1 MKTPIR
7 ILASISLLVCAA
19 LLPALAAD
27 GFIVI
32 ANEGAPVSSLTA
44 AQFKDMLTG
53 KNMYWEGGQA
63 VAIVYIADK
72 TDAALKEYS
81 GMDTSAFKTFWQ
93 RLTFSGRGQMPKKC
107 DDAAS
112 LVSMVASTKGAI
124 AIVPADAELKGVKKL
139 EIK

>member
-1 MKTPIR
+1 MKTSIR
-7 ILASISLLVCAA
+7 ILAALAFLLCAA
-19 LLPALAAD
+19 LLPVLAAD

-32 ANEGAPVSSLTA
+32 ASEGAPVSSLTA

-53 KNMYWEGGQA
+53 KSMYWEGGQA

-81 GMDTSAFKTFWQ
+81 GMDTSSFKTFWQ
-93 RLTFSGRGQMPKKC
+93 RLTFSGRGQQPKKAG
-107 DDAAS
+107 DGAEAVS
-112 LVSMVASTKGAI
+112 LVAGAKGAI
-124 AIVPADAELKGVKKL
+124 AIVPAGTELKGVKQI